1 MEEEK
6 KGGWR
11 RKGRED
17 GGEIEGGG
25 GGGVD
30 GRTGVGGKDLWE
42 CRGREERRGEGSG
55 GNRQRVEDV
64 VGLVVEEGEK
74 RGEERRGDGGW
85 NGEVLRQKA
94 GG

>member
-1 MEEEK
+1 M
-6 KGGWR
+6 
-11 RKGRED
+11 RE
-17 GGEIEGGG
+17 
-25 GGGVD
+25 
-30 GRTGVGGKDLWE
+30 
-42 CRGREERRGEGSG
+42 RGRRGEGSG

-64 VGLVVEEGEK
+64 VGLLVEEGEK